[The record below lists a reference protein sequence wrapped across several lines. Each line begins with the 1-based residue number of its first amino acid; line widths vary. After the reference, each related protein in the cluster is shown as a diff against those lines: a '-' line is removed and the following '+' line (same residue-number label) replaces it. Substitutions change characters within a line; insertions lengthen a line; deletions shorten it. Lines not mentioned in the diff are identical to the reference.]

1 MTIEKSI
8 NHLNKRIQ
16 IPELYNRYIYILLL
30 LILFSYIFSVFYN
43 YEKLT
48 TDSGTYGEV
57 STYLVISSIIIFFLA
72 LFFSTNV
79 YIKLYSSYVLV
90 LSLLIL
96 SISIFMLFLSYDRA
110 EINADE
116 LADPITTGI
125 TFLFSYVL
133 SSIFTHKGE
142 L

>member
-16 IPELYNRYIYILLL
+16 ISEVYNRYIYILLL

-79 YIKLYSSYVLV
+79 YVRLYSSYVLV

-96 SISIFMLFLSYDRA
+96 STSIFMLFLSYDRA
-110 EINADE
+110 EINTDE
-116 LADPITTGI
+116 LTDPITTGI